1 MDNIGIVKE
10 VESVPSGDDFKKIDK
25 LLEDELLPRYAAEL
39 LKEATKADVPKG
51 DINRLIYCFNLLH
64 NILDIAYGDEE
75 KAMKH
80 LPWVLF
86 CLGIAYE
93 RMTQSPKKLAKLKA

>member
-1 MDNIGIVKE
+1 MDNMGIVKE
-10 VESVPSGDDFKKIDK
+10 IEGVPSGADIKRIDI
-25 LLEDELLPRYAAEL
+25 LLGDELMPRYVSEL
-39 LKEATKADVPKG
+39 LKGALKADVPRG

-75 KAMKH
+75 KAKKY

-86 CLGIAYE
+86 CLGIAYK
-93 RMTQSPKKLAKLKA
+93 RMSQSPNKLAETKA